1 MSEVGRESP
10 QSPADQPAKL
20 QDAGRWVLATLEIR
34 WLQVVVGL
42 SVLTSLAAA
51 GVAAR
56 AGSTVSFADEQ
67 DYLSLGTNLAGGL
80 GFTMDGVHP
89 TAFRPPGFPMFLSLV
104 ATVKPELTAL
114 RVGNALLAGVVVF
127 LGSLLAKRILNGAGA
142 AVAAVALVASPVAF
156 YTATKLYPQTLAACL
171 LLGGL
176 LAVFALEQATGTR
189 FRVGWSVVA
198 GLCLS
203 GLTLTVPNHGV
214 TLVVAVIWLA
224 ARMKRSA
231 MVVVGVLLV
240 AFLVPIGAWTVRNY
254 SVFDRVVPVST
265 NGGINLLLGN
275 SEHAGSNTGVN
286 VDISRYIDEAHRR
299 DLDEVEVD
307 KFFQEQAIDWIRENP
322 TDAAGLYVGKF
333 LNTFSVQQEFA
344 TRERAP
350 SKTQTLVIAVTYLP
364 LLALFLLRHGAVGRV
379 PLRRGEP
386 LLIGAFW
393 TNALVGAL
401 AFTRIRFRVPVDPL
415 MTVIAVIFLVG
426 LLDAYVNRGARP
438 AEAELAAA
446 GAATVPVEDP
456 SE

>member
-10 QSPADQPAKL
+10 PAPADQPVKL
-20 QDAGRWVLATLEIR
+20 RDAGRWVLATLEAR
-34 WLQVVVGL
+34 WLQVVVSL
-42 SVLTSLAAA
+42 SILTSLAAA

-56 AGSTVSFADEQ
+56 AAATVSFADEQ
-67 DYLSLGTNLAGGL
+67 DYLSLAANLAGGL
-80 GFTMDGVHP
+80 DFTMDGAHP
-89 TAFRPPGFPMFLSLV
+89 TAFRPPGFPVFLSLV

-114 RVGNALLAGVVVF
+114 RVGNALLAGLVVL

-142 AVAAVALVASPVAF
+142 SVTAVALMASPVAI

-171 LLGGL
+171 LLGAL
-176 LAVFALEQATGTR
+176 LAILAVEHATDTR
-189 FRVGWSVVA
+189 FRLVWAVVA

-214 TLVVAVIWLA
+214 TLVVAVIWLVA
-224 ARMKRSA
+224 SLKRSA
-231 MVVVGVLLV
+231 MVAVGVMLV
-240 AFLVPIGAWTVRNY
+240 AFLVPIGAWTARNY

-299 DLDEVEVD
+299 DLDEVGMD
-307 KFFQEQAIDWIRENP
+307 QFFQEQAIEWIRENP
-322 TDAAGLYVGKF
+322 TSAGRLYVGKF
-333 LNTFSVQQEFA
+333 LNTFTVQQEFA
-344 TRERAP
+344 TSARAP
-350 SKTQTLVIAVTYLP
+350 SKAQTLVIALTYLP
-364 LLALFLLRHGAVGRV
+364 MLALFLLRHVVIGRV
-379 PLRRGEP
+379 PFRRGEL

-393 TNALVGAL
+393 TNVLVGAL

-415 MTVIAVIFLVG
+415 MTVIAVVFLVV
-426 LLDAYVNRGARP
+426 LIDAYVNRDRRLAD
-438 AEAELAAA
+438 AELEVA
-446 GAATVPVEDP
+446 GAASVPVEDS

>member
-1 MSEVGRESP
+1 M
-10 QSPADQPAKL
+10 
-20 QDAGRWVLATLEIR
+20 LEDR

-42 SVLTSLAAA
+42 SFLTSLTAA
-51 GVAAR
+51 GLATR

-89 TAFRPPGFPMFLSLV
+89 TAFRPPGFPAFLSV
-104 ATVKPELTAL
+104 IATVRPELTSL
-114 RVGNALLAGVVVF
+114 RVGNALLAGLVVF
-127 LGSLLAKRILNGAGA
+127 LGSLLAKRILNGSAA
-142 AVAAVALVASPVAF
+142 AVTAVALLASPVAI

-176 LAVFALEQATGTR
+176 LAVLAVEHATGAR
-189 FRVGWSVVA
+189 PRVGWSVVA

-214 TLVVAVIWLA
+214 TLVVVVIWLA
-224 ARMKRSA
+224 ARLKRSA
-231 MVVVGVLLV
+231 LGVVGVLLV

-275 SEHAGSNTGVN
+275 SEHAGFSTGVN

-307 KFFQEQAIDWIRENP
+307 QFFQEQAIDWIRENP
-322 TDAAGLYVGKF
+322 TDAARLYVGKF

-350 SKTQTLVIAVTYLP
+350 SKAQTLVIAVAYLP
-364 LLALFLLRHGAVGRV
+364 LLALFLLRHVAVRRV
-379 PLRRGEP
+379 PLRRGEL

-393 TNALVGAL
+393 TNAFVAAL

-415 MTVIAVIFLVG
+415 MTVIAVVYLVESI
-426 LLDAYVNRGARP
+426 DAYVNRDRSP
-438 AEAELAAA
+438 AEMSDIA
-446 GAATVPVEDP
+446 GAAPVQGEVP